1 MRADPHGR
9 QLYPAVSLFL
19 AIALLAATSAS
30 GQEPQAPTA
39 PAGRLGLAAVL
50 ARVVDSNP
58 LMRAHR
64 LDVARAEVDLDQWQ
78 SFWSLPEIQL
88 DSYSGVVP
96 GARGDIFNSP
106 DTSSDLNDLGPF
118 FKGQIGFA
126 VPVYGFGRLRHGTAA
141 ARGVVD
147 AKASESQRARD
158 ELSKEVIRTYWGA
171 LSAGRAFAIAEDMR
185 SSYDELVEQ
194 ADQKLDEGD
203 IDPND
208 VWEIRAGRYDVDA
221 VYLETRQTERLLRD
235 ALATLMGLDSGNA
248 YELADDGMPE
258 VALTRAALPALQAA
272 AMQRNPQLRALASAA
287 GALDEAMELSESNRW
302 PLILIGGGFG
312 FARSSARDDQKN
324 PFAYDEFNFTRVGAA
339 LNVRWDLNFARHSV
353 DVARRRIERDA
364 TLARRQALQMSIEID
379 VIRALEGVLKNVELL
394 EVVRDTRRE
403 TRRWLR
409 SAGDDFDLGIGEAQ
423 PLIKAYRADYRL
435 QQEVVKREY
444 ELMVSLAE
452 LAFVIGDLSSYL
464 QWIAD
469 GQVVLD

>member
-1 MRADPHGR
+1 MRAESSGR
-9 QLYPAVSLFL
+9 QLPAIASLV
-19 AIALLAATSAS
+19 AVTALLAATIASA
-30 GQEPQAPTA
+30 QEPQ
-39 PAGRLGLAAVL
+39 PAAGTPPRLGLAAVL
-50 ARVVDSNP
+50 ARAVDSNP
-58 LMRAHR
+58 MMRAHR
-64 LDVARAEVDLDQWQ
+64 LDVDRAEVDLQQWQ
-78 SFWSLPEIQL
+78 SFWSLPEVQL
-88 DSYSGVVP
+88 DSYTGVVP

-126 VPVYGFGRLRHGTAA
+126 IPVYGFGRLRHGRAA

-147 AKASESQRARD
+147 VKASERERARD
-158 ELSKEVIRTYWGA
+158 ELSREVIRAYWGA
-171 LSAGRAFAIAEDMR
+171 LSAARAFDIADGMR
-185 SSYDELVEQ
+185 DAFDELVEQ
-194 ADQKLDEGD
+194 AEQKLDEGD

-208 VWEIRAGRYDVDA
+208 VWEIRSGRYDVDA
-221 VYLETRQTERLLRD
+221 VFLEARQTQLLLRET
-235 ALATLMGLDSGNA
+235 LAKLMGFDNGNG
-248 YELADDGMPE
+248 YELNADGMPE
-258 VALTRAALPALQAA
+258 VALTRASLPALQAA
-272 AMQRNPQLRALASAA
+272 ATQRNPQLRALVAAAS
-287 GALDEAMELSESNRW
+287 ALDEGMALSRSNRW

-324 PFAYDEFNFTRVGAA
+324 PFAYDEFNFNRAGAA
-339 LNVRWDLNFARHSV
+339 LNVRWDLNFTRHNF
-353 DVARRRIERDA
+353 DIARRTIERNA
-364 TLARRQALQMSIEID
+364 TDARRQALQLSVELD
-379 VIRALEGVLKNVELL
+379 VAGALEGVLKNVELL
-394 EVVRDTRRE
+394 ASARDTRRE

>member
-1 MRADPHGR
+1 MRAESSGR
-9 QLYPAVSLFL
+9 QLPAIASLV
-19 AIALLAATSAS
+19 AVTALLAATSTSA
-30 GQEPQAPTA
+30 QELQ
-39 PAGRLGLAAVL
+39 PAAGTPPRLGLAAVL
-50 ARVVDSNP
+50 ARAVDSNP

-64 LDVARAEVDLDQWQ
+64 LDVDRAEVDLKQWQ
-78 SFWSLPEIQL
+78 SFWSLPEVQL
-88 DSYSGVVP
+88 DSYTGVVP

-126 VPVYGFGRLRHGTAA
+126 IPVYGFGRLRHGTAA

-147 AKASESQRARD
+147 VKESEQQRARD
-158 ELSKEVIRTYWGA
+158 ELSREVIRTYWGA
-171 LSAGRAFAIAEDMR
+171 LSAGRAFDIAEGMR
-185 SSYDELVEQ
+185 DAFDELIEQ

-208 VWEIRAGRYDVDA
+208 AWEIRSGRYDVDA
-221 VYLETRQTERLLRD
+221 VYLETRQKHRLLLE
-235 ALATLMGLDSGNA
+235 ALAKLMGFDSSSA
-248 YELADDGMPE
+248 YELRADRMPE
-258 VALTRAALPALQAA
+258 VALTRADLRALQADA
-272 AMQRNPQLRALASAA
+272 AERNPQLRALAAA
-287 GALDEAMELSESNRW
+287 SGALDEAMDLSRSNRW

-312 FARSSARDDQKN
+312 FARSAARDDQKN
-324 PFAYDEFNFTRVGAA
+324 PFAYDEFNFTRAGAA
-339 LNVRWDLNFARHSV
+339 VNMRWDLNFARHNL
-353 DVARRRIERDA
+353 DIARRRIERDA
-364 TLARRQALQMSIEID
+364 TDARRLALQMSVEIE
-379 VIRALEGVLKNVELL
+379 VVGALEGVLKNVELL
-394 EVVRDTRRE
+394 ASARQTRRE

-435 QQEVVKREY
+435 QHEVVKREY

>member
-1 MRADPHGR
+1 MRAEPHGR
-9 QLYPAVSLFL
+9 QLSPAASL
-19 AIALLAATSAS
+19 LLVTTLLGAATAS
-30 GQEPQAPTA
+30 GQETQ
-39 PAGRLGLAAVL
+39 PAAGTTVRLGLAAVL

-58 LMRAHR
+58 LMRAYR

-78 SFWSLPEIQL
+78 SFWSLPEVQL

-118 FKGQIGFA
+118 FRGQIGFA
-126 VPVYGFGRLRHGTAA
+126 IPVYGFGRQRHGTAA
-141 ARGVVD
+141 ARGVVE

-158 ELSKEVIRTYWGA
+158 ELSREVIRTYWGA
-171 LSAGRAFAIAEDMR
+171 LSAGRAFGIADDMR

-194 ADQKLDEGD
+194 ADQKLDTGD

-208 VWEIRAGRYDVDA
+208 VWEIRAGKYDVEA
-221 VYLETRQTERLLRD
+221 VYLEASQTERLLREALGKLMGFD
-235 ALATLMGLDSGNA
+235 SSNAFELRDEGMPQVALA
-248 YELADDGMPE
+248 
-258 VALTRAALPALQAA
+258 RAALPALQAA
-272 AMQRNPQLRALASAA
+272 AMERNPQLRALAATA
-287 GALDEAMELSESNRW
+287 GALDEAIGLSQSNRW

-312 FARSSARDDQKN
+312 YARSSARDDQKN

-339 LNVRWDLNFARHSV
+339 VNVRWDLNFARHSL

-364 TLARRQALQMSIEID
+364 TLARRQALRMSVELD
-379 VIRALEGVLKNVELL
+379 VARALEAVLKNVVLHDAARE
-394 EVVRDTRRE
+394 TRRE

>member
-1 MRADPHGR
+1 MRAEPRER
-9 QLYPAVSLFL
+9 QPRRAASLFL
-19 AIALLAATSAS
+19 VIAMLVAANAS
-30 GQEPQAPTA
+30 GQEPQPGASAAPS
-39 PAGRLGLAAVL
+39 LGLAAVL
-50 ARVVDSNP
+50 ARAVDTNP

-78 SFWSLPEIQL
+78 SFWSLPEVRL
-88 DSYSGVVP
+88 DSYTGVVP

-118 FKGQIGFA
+118 VKGQIGFA
-126 VPVYGFGRLRHGTAA
+126 IPVYGFGRLRHGTAA

-147 AKASESQRARD
+147 AKLSESQRARD
-158 ELSKEVIRTYWGA
+158 ELSREVIRTYWGA
-171 LSAGRAFAIAEDMR
+171 LAAGRAFDIAEGMR
-185 SSYDELVEQ
+185 SSYAELVEQ
-194 ADQKLDEGD
+194 ADEKLDSGD

-208 VWEIRAGRYDVDA
+208 AWEIRAGRYDIDA
-221 VYLETRQTERLLRD
+221 VYLQTRETGRLLRE
-235 ALATLMGLDSGNA
+235 ALATLMGLGSNA
-248 YELADDGMPE
+248 YQLRDDGIPT
-258 VALTRAALPALQAA
+258 VLLTRDALPALQAM
-272 AMQRNPQLRALASAA
+272 AMQDNPQLGALTAAA
-287 GALDEAMELSESNRW
+287 GALDEAMGLSRSNRW

-339 LNVRWDLNFARHSV
+339 VNVRWDLNFARHSL

-364 TLARRQALQMSIEID
+364 TLARRQALQMSVEID
-379 VIRALEGVLKNVELL
+379 VTRALEAVLRNVELL
-394 EVVRDTRRE
+394 ATAAETRLE

-409 SAGDDFDLGIGEAQ
+409 SAADDFDLGIGEAQ

>member
-1 MRADPHGR
+1 MRAESHRDQP
-9 QLYPAVSLFL
+9 SLAASPL
-19 AIALLAATSAS
+19 LVIALLTATSVS
-30 GQEPQAPTA
+30 GQEPQSATGTP
-39 PAGRLGLAAVL
+39 PRLGLAAVL

-78 SFWSLPEIQL
+78 SFWSLPQVQL
-88 DSYSGVVP
+88 DSSSGVVP

-106 DTSSDLNDLGPF
+106 DTSSDLDDLGPF

-147 AKASESQRARD
+147 AKVSENQRARD

-171 LSAGRAFAIAEDMR
+171 LSAGRALDIAEDMR
-185 SSYDELVEQ
+185 SSYDELIERVEQ
-194 ADQKLDEGD
+194 ELDKGD

-208 VWEIRAGRYDVDA
+208 AWEIRSGRYDVEA
-221 VYLETRQTERLLRD
+221 VYLEARQTKWILRD
-235 ALATLMGLDSGNA
+235 ALATLMGLDSSA

-258 VALTRAALPALQAA
+258 VTLSRAALPALQAA
-272 AMQRNPQLRALASAA
+272 AMERNPQLRALAAAA
-287 GALDEAMELSESNRW
+287 GALDEAMGLSQSKRW

-312 FARSSARDDQKN
+312 FARSSARDDQTN

-339 LNVRWDLNFARHSV
+339 VNVRWDLNFTRHSL

-364 TLARRQALQMSIEID
+364 TLARRQALQMSVEID
-379 VIRALEGVLKNVELL
+379 VTRALEDALKNVELL
-394 EVVRDTRRE
+394 ESVRETRRE

-435 QQEVVKREY
+435 QQEVIKTEY

>member
-1 MRADPHGR
+1 MRAEPHGR
-9 QLYPAVSLFL
+9 QLSPAASLL
-19 AIALLAATSAS
+19 LVTALLVAASAS
-30 GQEPQAPTA
+30 GQEPQ
-39 PAGRLGLAAVL
+39 PAARTTVRLGLAAVL

-64 LDVARAEVDLDQWQ
+64 LDVVRAEVDLDQWQ
-78 SFWSLPEIQL
+78 SFWSLPEVQL

-106 DTSSDLNDLGPF
+106 DTSNDLNDLGPF
-118 FKGQIGFA
+118 FRGQIGFA
-126 VPVYGFGRLRHGTAA
+126 IPVYGFGRLRHGTAA
-141 ARGVVD
+141 ARGMVE

-158 ELSKEVIRTYWGA
+158 ELSREVIRTYWGA
-171 LSAGRAFAIAEDMR
+171 LSAGRAFGIAEDMR
-185 SSYDELVEQ
+185 SSYDELLEQ
-194 ADQKLDEGD
+194 AEEKLDTGD

-208 VWEIRAGRYDVDA
+208 AWEIRAGKYDVDA
-221 VYLETRQTERLLRD
+221 VYLEARQTERLLRN
-235 ALATLMGLDSGNA
+235 ALAKLMGFDSSNA
-248 YELADDGMPE
+248 YELRDDGMPE
-258 VALTRAALPALQAA
+258 VALARAALPALQAA
-272 AMQRNPQLRALASAA
+272 AMERNPQLRALAATAS
-287 GALDEAMELSESNRW
+287 ALDEAMGLSQSNRW

-312 FARSSARDDQKN
+312 YARSSARDDQKN

-339 LNVRWDLNFARHSV
+339 LNVRWDLNFARHSL
-353 DVARRRIERDA
+353 DIARRRIERDA
-364 TLARRQALQMSIEID
+364 TLARRRALQMSVELD
-379 VIRALEGVLKNVELL
+379 VARALEAVLKNVDLQDAARE
-394 EVVRDTRRE
+394 TRRE

-409 SAGDDFDLGIGEAQ
+409 SSGDDFDLGIGEAQ